1 MSKEIVNIQLFPIG
15 ITILPK
21 DVVPF
26 HIFEERYK
34 KMVSNCIK
42 DNTEFGIVY
51 KLPNKNFVNIGCS
64 VKIDRVY
71 KKYDDGRYDIILR
84 GMKRF
89 RIVSSKKHEDLW
101 HSEISYIDEEYDSFD
116 KKYFSKIHDKYLKL
130 LILLNKKNNF
140 QSEMHKEVSFD
151 FTKNILLPNQIKQD
165 IIRLKNEE
173 ERLRFIDNFLTELLN
188 DSEIKQNN
196 KIDYN
201 FS

>member
-1 MSKEIVNIQLFPIG
+1 MSEEIVDIQLFPIG

-26 HIFEERYK
+26 HIFENRYK
-34 KMVSNCIK
+34 KMVSDCIK

-89 RIVSSKKHEDLW
+89 RIVSSKKYEDIW
-101 HSEISYIDEEYDSFD
+101 HSEIRYIDEKYDSFD

-140 QSEMHKEVSFD
+140 QSEMDKQVSFD

-165 IIRLKNEE
+165 IIRLENEK
-173 ERLRFIDNFLTELLN
+173 ERLRYINNFLTELLN
-188 DSEIKQNN
+188 DSEINQN
-196 KIDYN
+196 KKLDYN

>member
-1 MSKEIVNIQLFPIG
+1 MSEEIVDIQLFPIG

-26 HIFEERYK
+26 HIFENRYK
-34 KMVSNCIK
+34 KMVSDCIK

-89 RIVSSKKHEDLW
+89 RIVSSKKYEDIW
-101 HSEISYIDEEYDSFD
+101 HSEIRYIDEKYDSFD

-140 QSEMHKEVSFD
+140 QSEMDKQVSFD

-165 IIRLKNEE
+165 IIRLENEK
-173 ERLRFIDNFLTELLN
+173 ERLRYINNFLTELLN
-188 DSEIKQNN
+188 DSEIKQN
-196 KIDYN
+196 KKLDYN